1 VRESDQTIHRAA
13 WLYYTHNLR
22 QEEVARILNIS
33 RASVAGYLRKARE
46 RGVVTVSTST
56 ELFRQSALARRLED
70 RLGLATAWI
79 VPDDSSFPSAVEIP
93 FVAANAFLSLTG
105 PGTRI
110 AVAWGRTVYHIADA
124 METADLKGVTVSQI
138 CGNLGAPYDYRPD
151 QCTMEIARRLNAE
164 GINLYAP
171 LVLSSEELADAL
183 RREDV
188 VARQLASIA
197 GCDIVL
203 YSVGGVEPDSHI
215 VSCGALPAES
225 LPELRERGAAGVI
238 GGQLIDADGR
248 WMDCSYNRRVISAD
262 LDAVRRIPIRFMVV
276 IEDGKYDALTA
287 ALRGSFATHLV
298 IPETLGKRLLAEDS
312 LSAPGLSAAE

>member
-1 VRESDQTIHRAA
+1 MRESDQTIHRAA

-22 QEEVARILNIS
+22 QEEVARVLNIS

-56 ELFRQSALARRLED
+56 ELFRQSALARQLED
-70 RLGLATAWI
+70 RLGLATVWI
-79 VPDDSSFPSAVEIP
+79 VPDDSSFPPAMEIP
-93 FVAANAFLSLTG
+93 FVAANAFLSLIG

-171 LVLSSEELADAL
+171 LVLSSEDLAGAL
-183 RREDV
+183 RHEDV
-188 VARQLASIA
+188 VDRQLASIA
-197 GCDIVL
+197 TCDIVL
-203 YSVGGVEPDSHI
+203 YSVGGVEADSHI
-215 VSCGALPAES
+215 VSCGALPAED
-225 LPELRERGAAGVI
+225 LPELHRQGATGVI
-238 GGQLIDADGR
+238 GGQLIDRGGL
-248 WMDCSYNRRVISAD
+248 WMDCPYNRRVISAD
-262 LDAVRRIPIRFMVV
+262 LDDVKRIPIRFMVV
-276 IEDGKYDALTA
+276 IENEKHDALNA
-287 ALRGSFATHLV
+287 ALRGGFATHLV
-298 IPETLGKRLLAEDS
+298 ISEELGKRLLA
-312 LSAPGLSAAE
+312 G